1 MLRRPL
7 ELRNAHLIEVA
18 GLRPSVAASAWVA
31 RDVILSGEVVVHDDA
46 TLLFGVIVR
55 GDLARVDIEY
65 GANVQDRVVIHADPG
80 LPVVIGRESAIG
92 HGAIVHGCR
101 VGEGALV
108 GMGATILN
116 GAVIGDGA
124 VIGAGSLVLEDVEIP
139 PRSLAVGSPARVARS
154 VSGEAGRE
162 TARRYRELLAG
173 YPPAARG

>member
-1 MLRRPL
+1 
-7 ELRNAHLIEVA
+7 LIDVA
-18 GLRPSVAASAWVA
+18 GVRPCVAATAWVA
-31 RDVILSGEVVVHDDA
+31 RDVILSGEVVVHHET

-55 GDLARVDIEY
+55 GDLARVEIGY

-101 VGEGALV
+101 VGDGALV

-116 GAVIGDGA
+116 GAVIGEGA

-139 PRSLAVGSPARVARS
+139 PRSLAVGSPARVLGDVA
-154 VSGEAGRE
+154 GDAGRE
-162 TARRYRELLAG
+162 TARRYRQLVAT
-173 YPPAARG
+173 YHVAARR